1 MLPDVLAPVKAC
13 RAPCAD
19 THGPG
24 GQVAQTACMAC
35 WPSPVCSYENPGAAA
50 AAVVG
55 NAADATAWSVH
66 GTTWHKNTWQRI
78 ASLINLPH
86 HQIVH
91 MPRSCLEVVCVHIF
105 SLSAAE
111 RLCLCLR

>member
-55 NAADATAWSVH
+55 NAADVTVVRAWHHVANTAVL
-66 GTTWHKNTWQRI
+66 GK
-78 ASLINLPH
+78 
-86 HQIVH
+86 
-91 MPRSCLEVVCVHIF
+91 E
-105 SLSAAE
+105 
-111 RLCLCLR
+111 